1 MSFFDHHDNGNGSSG
16 TALDDRPDERPDE
29 RRARSEQQ
37 QPRPQQKGFPM
48 QAESQALAVL
58 GFIVG
63 ALLLS
68 LLGNLIL
75 LLNNRALTQRGSV
88 YVQQPDGFTEK
99 AQEFDEL
106 HRQNETLKRTVAT
119 WIQLT
124 FEWDNR
130 IPNSNAV
137 DEGMELAGVT
147 VPTKAYLASIVMED
161 GFRREFL
168 RTLGRDVVPVDVYTG
183 SRRSLVRFY
192 SISTPRQIADG
203 RWEVDV
209 VSTRI
214 ELLNGV
220 EEREVDFNRTFTLQA
235 IPPIEPALE
244 DEPDAFRREA
254 YALLNNGLLITEI
267 RPLDINDR

>member
-1 MSFFDHHDNGNGSSG
+1 MSFFDNNGNGNGSG
-16 TALDDRPDERPDE
+16 GDTAIADRPTPT
-29 RRARSEQQ
+29 
-37 QPRPQQKGFPM
+37 PQEAKPPKKKGLPL
-48 QAESQALAVL
+48 QAESQALVVL
-58 GFIVG
+58 GFIIG

-75 LLNNRALTQRGSV
+75 LLNNRSLAQRGST
-88 YVQQPDGFTEK
+88 YVQQPDGFTEVAK
-99 AQEFDEL
+99 EFDEL
-106 HRQNETLKRTVAT
+106 HRQNATLKRTVAT

-130 IPNSNAV
+130 IPNSDAV
-137 DEGMELAGVT
+137 DEGMEFAGVT

-168 RTLGRDVVPVDVYTG
+168 RALGEDVVPVDVYTG
-183 SRRSLVRFY
+183 NRRSLVRFY

-214 ELLNGV
+214 ELVNGV

-244 DEPDAFRREA
+244 NEPDAFRREA
-254 YALLNNGLLITEI
+254 YALLNNGLLVTEI
-267 RPLDINDR
+267 RPLDVNDR

>member
-1 MSFFDHHDNGNGSSG
+1 MSFFDTNSDNNGSNGG
-16 TALDDRPDERPDE
+16 TAIADRPASQEP
-29 RRARSEQQ
+29 QQ
-37 QPRPQQKGFPM
+37 QPKQKSGLPI
-48 QAESQALAVL
+48 QAESQALVVL
-58 GFIVG
+58 GLIVG

-75 LLNNRALTQRGSV
+75 LLNNRSLVQRGSV
-88 YVQQPDGFTEK
+88 YVQQPDGFTEIAK
-99 AQEFDEL
+99 EFEEL
-106 HRQNETLKRTVAT
+106 HRQNATLKRTVAT

-130 IPNSNAV
+130 IPDSDMT
-137 DEGMELAGVT
+137 DEGMEFAGTT
-147 VPTKAYLASIVMED
+147 VPTKVYLASIVMED

-168 RTLGRDVVPVDVYTG
+168 RALGEDVVPVDVYTG
-183 SRRSLVRFY
+183 NRRSLVRFY
-192 SISTPRQIADG
+192 SISTPRKIADG

-214 ELLNGV
+214 ELVNGV

-235 IPPIEPALE
+235 IPPVQPALD

-267 RPLDINDR
+267 RPLDVNDR